1 MFGLKRQKRHISIL
15 SSLRRDSR
23 TRNTLIIFFLFFFF
37 SYAIYFISIIFH
49 VLISF
54 ACDDQ
59 KTKMKKFSTLLR
71 NHHTIEY
78 YRNCYIFSSNF
89 YTFPSFSP
97 FFFFLLPYRF
107 VSLSSPALLP
117 FVLLPR
123 CCLSIRRSFP
133 FFTPASFLFHRFHR
147 FLPVF
152 PFSTHTHPCS
162 TSRSFL
168 PFSTISFLLFL
179 LPFPFSSRHFFSL
192 STRDTT
198 RGLHP
203 SHHRDN
209 ENGRL
214 RALRSIGHSI
224 NWNTRFK
231 SRQWD
236 NRRHAPLRFTRKIL
250 CPINFFDF

>member
-23 TRNTLIIFFLFFFF
+23 TRNTLIIFFLFSFF

-71 NHHTIEY
+71 NIVLSNIIEIVTSFP
-78 YRNCYIFSSNF
+78 RIFIPFPPFPPFSSF
-89 YTFPSFSP
+89 YCRTVLFHCLPLLCFPSCFCCVVAFRLVVRFLFLHRLVFFST
-97 FFFFLLPYRF
+97 
-107 VSLSSPALLP
+107 VSTAFSLP
-117 FVLLPR
+117 FLFPPIPIRAPR
-123 CCLSIRRSFP
+123 P
-133 FFTPASFLFHRFHR
+133 
-147 FLPVF
+147 
-152 PFSTHTHPCS
+152 
-162 TSRSFL
+162 FL
-168 PFSTISFLLFL
+168 PFSIISFLLFL

-236 NRRHAPLRFTRKIL
+236 NRRHAPLRFARKIL